1 MAGLSPL
8 QLNLSDEAAT
18 RQLAEDLALI
28 LRKGDVIAL
37 LGDLGAGKSTLSRA
51 LLRALADDP
60 MLEVPSPTFTLVQAY
75 EFDRLTVSHFDLYR
89 IEDEEEL
96 EELGFEEAA
105 THGAALVEWPQRGE
119 SYLPA
124 DTLLL
129 SIQSGATSDSRVV
142 EFSAQ
147 AGDWRARIER
157 TLAIRGFLNDA
168 GWHGAERRFLLGDA
182 STRSYERISHDGK
195 QAILM
200 NAPRRAD
207 GPPVRDG
214 KPYSQVAHLAED
226 VRAFVGVG
234 EALRGN
240 GFCAPELFAHDMA
253 SGLLL
258 LENLGSESITADGVP
273 QPDRY
278 CAAVDL
284 LANLHAHDWPAEA
297 PLPDGTLHQVPAYDA
312 DALSIEADLYLD
324 WYVPDVT
331 GGPVPDDAA
340 AEFRAQWAEMFKTL
354 ETSEKTWVLRDYH
367 SPNLIWRSERVGSDR
382 LGLIDYQD
390 TVIGPTAYDVAS
402 LAQDARVTVI
412 AELEQDLLARY
423 VAARFAQGRS
433 FDERAFRRDY
443 AILAAHRATK
453 VLGIFVRLDAR
464 DGKPGYRR
472 HIPRLVDYL
481 SRSLQHPVL
490 ADIKLWYERYG
501 PSR

>member
-1 MAGLSPL
+1 MAALAPL
-8 QLNLSDEAAT
+8 QVNLADEAAT

-28 LRKGDVIAL
+28 LRAGDVIAL
-37 LGDLGAGKSTLSRA
+37 QGDLGAGKSTLSRA

-96 EELGFEEAA
+96 IELGFEEAA
-105 THGAALVEWPQRGE
+105 SEGAALVEWPERAE
-119 SYLPA
+119 AYLPV

-129 SIQSGATSDSRVV
+129 SIASGPTPDSRVV

-147 AGDWRARIER
+147 AGDWDARIER
-157 TLAIRGFLNDA
+157 TLQI
-168 GWHGAERRFLLGDA
+168 RRFLEGTGWRGASRRFLQGDA
-182 STRSYERISHDGK
+182 SARSYERIRHDGK
-195 QAILM
+195 IAILM

-214 KPYSQVAHLAED
+214 KPYSQIAHLAED
-226 VRAFVGVG
+226 VRAFIGIG
-234 EALRGN
+234 EALRAKGLN
-240 GFCAPELFAHDMA
+240 APELYAHDMD

-258 LENLGSESITADGVP
+258 LEDLGSDGVLIDGT
-273 QPDRY
+273 PDPERY
-278 CAAVDL
+278 RAAVDL
-284 LANLHAHDWPAEA
+284 LADLHGHDWPLET
-297 PLPDGTLHQVPAYDA
+297 PLPDDTTHHVPAYDA
-312 DALSIEADLYLD
+312 GALSIEADLFLD

-331 GGPVPDDAA
+331 SAPVSDDAA
-340 AEFRAQWAEMFKTL
+340 AEFRALWQSLFEILA
-354 ETSEKTWVLRDYH
+354 TSEKTWVLRDYH
-367 SPNLIWRSERVGSDR
+367 SPNLIWRADREGADR

-402 LAQDARVTVI
+402 LAQDARVTVSV
-412 AELEQDLLARY
+412 ELEQELVERY
-423 VAARFAQGRS
+423 VAARRARDAGFEE
-433 FDERAFRRDY
+433 DAFRRDY

-453 VLGIFVRLDAR
+453 VLGIFVRLAKR
-464 DGKPGYRR
+464 DGKPGYLR

-490 ADIKLWYERYG
+490 ADIKLWYQRHG